1 MLAAALALDVDE
13 TYTHKY
19 VRTYAYTRHL
29 QREGVL
35 VGAIHAAAL
44 ALDVDSIVK
53 VVSCLALVCASLSL
67 PGLLL

>member
-19 VRTYAYTRHL
+19 VRTYAYTTHL